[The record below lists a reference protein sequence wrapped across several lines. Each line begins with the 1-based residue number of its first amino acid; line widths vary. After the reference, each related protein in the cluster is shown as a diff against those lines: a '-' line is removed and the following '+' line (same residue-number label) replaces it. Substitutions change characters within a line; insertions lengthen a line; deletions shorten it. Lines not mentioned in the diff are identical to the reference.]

1 MKLLKRLSQYKVRK
15 GDTLG
20 KIAVDNDIDIL
31 DLLDAN
37 KDIENPDMIYAD
49 STINIPKKLQYKT
62 DEMSGTG
69 IPVRDKIGFNVRKNL
84 FNRGLSM
91 YDEEEAPTLTGTGM
105 PPREQIKNMGLG
117 VKHDMKNQI
126 AEFLMGPQKR
136 FDEERERSLSQEVQE
151 LFPEK
156 RPDIIDYKVQKGD
169 TISSIARRNK
179 LNIDQLLDS
188 NKELRDN
195 PDKINIGQTLRV
207 PQFGLQEA
215 DEFQARLN
223 TPAAKPKERLL
234 PSNVRQLL
242 SDINPVNRLRRN
254 LNIGMEDFTEADLT
268 PAEFDAAK
276 DIVRSVIAD
285 GKNTISYKD
294 FETSEGAYDDVGG
307 EATGIEKAI
316 QKFQDPAFALKTLIG
331 QATITQNDR
340 GETIIIDRY
349 NFNEED
355 PNSFK
360 DYAQK
365 IARVVSDPIYGSFRE
380 AGSIYGS
387 NEGEGSFIRLNLGR
401 L

>member
-1 MKLLKRLSQYKVRK
+1 
-15 GDTLG
+15 
-20 KIAVDNDIDIL
+20 
-31 DLLDAN
+31 
-37 KDIENPDMIYAD
+37 
-49 STINIPKKLQYKT
+49 
-62 DEMSGTG
+62 
-69 IPVRDKIGFNVRKNL
+69 
-84 FNRGLSM
+84 
-91 YDEEEAPTLTGTGM
+91 
-105 PPREQIKNMGLG
+105 
-117 VKHDMKNQI
+117 
-126 AEFLMGPQKR
+126 
-136 FDEERERSLSQEVQE
+136 
-151 LFPEK
+151 
-156 RPDIIDYKVQKGD
+156 
-169 TISSIARRNK
+169 
-179 LNIDQLLDS
+179 
-188 NKELRDN
+188 
-195 PDKINIGQTLRV
+195 
-207 PQFGLQEA
+207 
-215 DEFQARLN
+215 
-223 TPAAKPKERLL
+223 
-234 PSNVRQLL
+234 
-242 SDINPVNRLRRN
+242 
-254 LNIGMEDFTEADLT
+254 MEDFTEADLT

>member
-179 LNIDQLLDS
+179 LNIDQLLDI
-188 NKELRDN
+188 NK
-195 PDKINIGQTLRV
+195 
-207 PQFGLQEA
+207 
-215 DEFQARLN
+215 
-223 TPAAKPKERLL
+223 
-234 PSNVRQLL
+234 
-242 SDINPVNRLRRN
+242 
-254 LNIGMEDFTEADLT
+254 
-268 PAEFDAAK
+268 
-276 DIVRSVIAD
+276 
-285 GKNTISYKD
+285 
-294 FETSEGAYDDVGG
+294 
-307 EATGIEKAI
+307 
-316 QKFQDPAFALKTLIG
+316 
-331 QATITQNDR
+331 
-340 GETIIIDRY
+340 
-349 NFNEED
+349 
-355 PNSFK
+355 
-360 DYAQK
+360 
-365 IARVVSDPIYGSFRE
+365 
-380 AGSIYGS
+380 
-387 NEGEGSFIRLNLGR
+387 
-401 L
+401 

>member
-349 NFNEED
+349 NFNEHY
-355 PNSFK
+355 PNSLK

-365 IARVVSDPIYGSFRE
+365 IPRVVRDPIYGSFRE